1 MALKKI
7 GYYISKG
14 RCVKVYALK
23 KKNRS
28 GRSVTK
34 KVNYRG
40 KAIKKGTKVYKTKQL
55 CLKTLSKKMKR
66 KTTKRTVKRSP
77 VRKTKRRSP
86 VRKTKRKSPVRKTK
100 RKSRFGECIYSVP
113 YFSSPPV
120 PSIAKSFSGTKKTG
134 HSSIGWAWPGNSG
147 AKATDMQQGSWYNY

>member
-28 GRSVTK
+28 GRLVTK

-55 CLKTLSKKMKR
+55 CLKALSKKMKH
-66 KTTKRTVKRSP
+66 KTTRSP

-86 VRKTKRKSPVRKTK
+86 VRKTKRRN
-100 RKSRFGECIYSVP
+100 RFGNDLYYSVP
-113 YFSSPPV
+113 YFGQQL
-120 PSIAKSFSGTKKTG
+120 PSVAKSISGTDKTG
-134 HSSIGWAWPGNSG
+134 HSSIDWAWPCPPGS
-147 AKATDMQQGSWYNY
+147 KAYDMQQGSWNKY

>member
-14 RCVKVYALK
+14 KCIKVYALK

-28 GRSVTK
+28 GRLVTK

-40 KAIKKGTKVYKTKQL
+40 KAIKKGTKVYKTKQM
-55 CLKTLSKKMKR
+55 CLKALSKKMKH
-66 KTTKRTVKRSP
+66 KTTKRTVKRRSP

-86 VRKTKRKSPVRKTK
+86 VRRSRKRR
-100 RKSRFGECIYSVP
+100 SRFGNDFYYSVP
-113 YFSSPPV
+113 YFGQQI
-120 PSIAKSFSGTKKTG
+120 PSIAKSISGTEKSG
-134 HSSIGWAWPGNSG
+134 HSSIDWAWPCPPGSR
-147 AKATDMQQGSWYNY
+147 AYDMQRGSWNNY

>member
-28 GRSVTK
+28 GRLVTK

-40 KAIKKGTKVYKTKQL
+40 KAIKKGTKVFKTKQM
-55 CLKTLSKKMKR
+55 CLKALSKKMKR
-66 KTTKRTVKRSP
+66 KTTKRTVKRT
-77 VRKTKRRSP
+77 VKRSP
-86 VRKTKRKSPVRKTK
+86 VRKTKRKSPVR
-100 RKSRFGECIYSVP
+100 RRSRFGNDLYYSVP
-113 YFSSPPV
+113 YFGSPV
-120 PSIAKSFSGTKKTG
+120 PNISKSFSGTKKTG
-134 HSSIGWAWPGNSG
+134 FSSISALWPTPPG
-147 AKATDMQQGSWYNY
+147 AKANDMQQGSWTIH

>member
-28 GRSVTK
+28 GRLVTK

-40 KAIKKGTKVYKTKQL
+40 KAIKKGTKVFKTKQS
-55 CLKTLSKKMKR
+55 CLKALSKKMKR
-66 KTTKRTVKRSP
+66 KTTKRNVKRRSP

-86 VRKTKRKSPVRKTK
+86 KRRSPK
-100 RKSRFGECIYSVP
+100 RKSRFGECSYSVP
-113 YFSSPPV
+113 YFGQQHH
-120 PSIAKSFSGTKKTG
+120 PSIAKSISGTAASG
-134 HSSIGWAWPGNSG
+134 YSSINWAWPSTLG
-147 AKATDMQQGSWYNY
+147 AKATDMQQGSWNNY

>member
-28 GRSVTK
+28 GRLVTK

-55 CLKTLSKKMKR
+55 CLKALSKKMKR
-66 KTTKRTVKRSP
+66 KTTKRTLKRRSP
-77 VRKTKRRSP
+77 SRKTKRRS
-86 VRKTKRKSPVRKTK
+86 
-100 RKSRFGECIYSVP
+100 RFGECNYLVP
-113 YFSSPPV
+113 YFEKQV
-120 PSIAKSFSGTKKTG
+120 PSVAKSISGTRKSG
-134 HSSIGWAWPGNSG
+134 HSSIGWAWPSHPG
-147 AKATDMQQGSWYNY
+147 AKAYDMQQGSWHKY

>member
-14 RCVKVYALK
+14 KCVKVYALK

-28 GRSVTK
+28 GRLVTK

-55 CLKTLSKKMKR
+55 CLKALSKKMKR
-66 KTTKRTVKRSP
+66 KTTKRTV
-77 VRKTKRRSP
+77 RR
-86 VRKTKRKSPVRKTK
+86 SPVRKTK
-100 RKSRFGECIYSVP
+100 RKSRFGECSYSVP
-113 YFSSPPV
+113 YFGQLH
-120 PSIAKSFSGTKKTG
+120 PSVAKSISGTRKSG
-134 HSSIGWAWPGNSG
+134 YSSISALWPSHPS
-147 AKATDMQQGSWYNY
+147 AKAIDIQQGSWNKY

>member
-28 GRSVTK
+28 GRLVTK
-34 KVNYRG
+34 KVNYRS
-40 KAIKKGTKVYKTKQL
+40 KAIKKGTKVYKTKQS
-55 CLKTLSKKMKR
+55 CLKALSKKMKR
-66 KTTKRTVKRSP
+66 KTTKRNVKRRSPVRKTKRRSP

-86 VRKTKRKSPVRKTK
+86 VRKTKRKS
-100 RKSRFGECIYSVP
+100 RFGECIYAVP
-113 YFSSPPV
+113 YFGQRL
-120 PSIAKSFSGTKKTG
+120 PSVAKSISGTDKSG
-134 HSSIGWAWPGNSG
+134 YSGIGWAWPGHSG
-147 AKATDMQQGSWYNY
+147 AKATDMQQGSWYN